1 MAPSSGIRKSPSDG
15 RWHSIGLSFGPL
27 AAAVLLVGVIGLA
40 DSVPG
45 YNSVRQTV
53 SEIGEIGSP
62 ASVQFAVMA
71 CAVAICL
78 LIFARALFLFTASH
92 ELSKWPAYLVGFMAL
107 PVAGTGIFAFPHPL
121 HNVFGISE
129 LVAYPAPLV
138 LAILWRGRPAVRRA
152 VAISTIAALFVFL
165 ALALNLS
172 ALPRDNW
179 VWAHVQPYYG
189 LVQRFL
195 FASWFAWIAVLGVA
209 LRRRAQLQD
218 L

>member
-1 MAPSSGIRKSPSDG
+1 MASPPGIRKSLPDG
-15 RWHSIGLSFGPL
+15 RWHSIGLGFGPL
-27 AAAVLLVGVIGLA
+27 AAAVLLVGVVGLA
-40 DSVPG
+40 HSVPG

-53 SEIGEIGSP
+53 SEIGEVGSP
-62 ASVQFAVMA
+62 ARMQFAVMT
-71 CAVAICL
+71 CAVAVCL
-78 LIFARALFLFTASH
+78 LVFARALSLFATRH
-92 ELSKWPAYLVGFMAL
+92 GLSKWPAYLIGFMAL

-138 LAILWRGRPAVRRA
+138 LAILWRRRPAVRGT
-152 VAISTIAALFVFL
+152 VAISIIAAVFVFL

-195 FASWFAWIAVLGVA
+195 FASWFAWIAVLGAA
-209 LRRRAQLQD
+209 LRRRAPLQIF
-218 L
+218 